1 MGNGSS
7 ICFEANEHAEASC
20 LPGIFSA
27 KLSQSHS
34 PICHRRFAMPA
45 ARETSDGRPMRQNL
59 SYRISII
66 HSLLGRRTTGI
77 YASRRLTSH
86 QWKVLSILYTWPPMH
101 AARIVDLVTLD
112 KASISRAI
120 TGLIKRGLATR
131 KLRPATGAICVVLTP
146 AGTKMYRAMEL
157 ELDEIQR
164 ETFEALEEREQTAFF
179 AIIDEIE
186 AALRSAKQPPSATRK
201 GLQVHGS

>member
-1 MGNGSS
+1 
-7 ICFEANEHAEASC
+7 
-20 LPGIFSA
+20 
-27 KLSQSHS
+27 
-34 PICHRRFAMPA
+34 MPA

>member
-1 MGNGSS
+1 
-7 ICFEANEHAEASC
+7 
-20 LPGIFSA
+20 
-27 KLSQSHS
+27 
-34 PICHRRFAMPA
+34 MPA
-45 ARETSDGRPMRQNL
+45 AKEASDGRPMRQNL

-66 HSLLGRRTTGI
+66 HSLLGRWTTGI

-101 AARIVDLVTLD
+101 AARIVELVTLD

-131 KLRPATGAICVVLTP
+131 KLRPTSREIIVILTP
-146 AGTKMYRAMEL
+146 AGTKMYRAMEQ

-164 ETFEALEEREQTAFF
+164 KAFRTLTQRQQRAFF
-179 AIIDEIE
+179 YIVDEIE
-186 AALRSAKQPPSATRK
+186 AALRSGKKALPATRRRLPLAGGK
-201 GLQVHGS
+201 SSDVQTVGKLTTFS

>member
-1 MGNGSS
+1 
-7 ICFEANEHAEASC
+7 
-20 LPGIFSA
+20 
-27 KLSQSHS
+27 
-34 PICHRRFAMPA
+34 MPA

-101 AARIVDLVTLD
+101 AARIVDLVPLD

-146 AGTKMYRAMEL
+146 ASTKMYRAMEQ

-164 ETFEALEEREQTAFF
+164 ETFKALEEREQTAFF

>member
-1 MGNGSS
+1 
-7 ICFEANEHAEASC
+7 
-20 LPGIFSA
+20 
-27 KLSQSHS
+27 
-34 PICHRRFAMPA
+34 
-45 ARETSDGRPMRQNL
+45 MRQNL

-66 HSLLGRRTTGI
+66 HSLLGRRTTDI

-120 TGLIKRGLATR
+120 KGLIRRGLAVR
-131 KLRPATGAICVVLTP
+131 KLRPSTGAICVVPTP
-146 AGTKMYRAMEL
+146 AGTKMYRAMEQ

-164 ETFEALEEREQTAFF
+164 EAFRPLKEGEQTAFF
-179 AIIDEIE
+179 AIIDEVE
-186 AALRSAKQPPSATRK
+186 AALRSAKQPPSATRRRRR
-201 GLQVHGS
+201 VRGS